1 MTTSPD
7 PDDRRVAAHDSADRM
22 ATVPTDASR
31 AADAGAAA
39 SRRVPDFF
47 VVGHPKCGTTALYEM
62 LRRHPQIFMPELKE
76 PRYFASD
83 MRQRF
88 QPRRQ
93 GRLPAT
99 LDEYLELFR
108 AASEGQLAGEAS
120 PSYLVSHT
128 AAALIAEVQ
137 PQAKIV
143 AILREPASFLRSLHL
158 QLIQSHVETV
168 RDLRKAISLEQ
179 DRRQGRRIPRRS
191 HRPAALQYSEHVR
204 YVEQLRRYEALFGR
218 ERMLVVIY
226 DDFRADN
233 LGTARSVL
241 RFLGVDEHFPLAA
254 QEVNPSVLVRSQGLE
269 ELMNAVSVGRGPIS
283 RAAKAALKR
292 VAPRRLRRRAFRTLR
307 NELVLGAPKPA
318 DDAFMNELRRRFKP
332 EVEALGRYLDRDLV
346 SLWGYDAIG

>member
-1 MTTSPD
+1 
-7 PDDRRVAAHDSADRM
+7 
-22 ATVPTDASR
+22 
-31 AADAGAAA
+31 
-39 SRRVPDFF
+39 
-47 VVGHPKCGTTALYEM
+47 M
-62 LRRHPQIFMPELKE
+62 LRRHPQIFMPALKE

-108 AASEGQLAGEAS
+108 EAPEDRLAGEAS

-158 QLIQSHVETV
+158 QLIQSHVESV

-179 DRRQGRRIPRRS
+179 ARREGRSIPRRS

-204 YVEQLRRYEALFGR
+204 YVEQLRRYEAVFGG
-218 ERMLVVIY
+218 ERMLVLIY
-226 DDFRADN
+226 DDFRVDN
-233 LGTARSVL
+233 VGTVRSVL
-241 RFLGVDEHFPLAA
+241 RFLGVDENVPLAS

-269 ELMNAVSVGRGPIS
+269 ELMNAVSVGRGPAS
-283 RAAKAALKR
+283 RLAKAALKSL
-292 VAPRRLRRRAFRTLR
+292 APRRVRRAAFRALRR
-307 NELVLGAPKPA
+307 EVVVGAPKAA
-318 DDAFMNELRRRFKP
+318 DEELMAELRRRFKP
-332 EVEALGRYLDRDLV
+332 EVEALSEHLGRDLV
-346 SLWGYDAIG
+346 ALWGYDRLD